1 MNLSRKVRCIQWKPK
16 EVVKGNVESCRKKSR
31 CGDQVVVLVQL
42 AVEVRSPIEVEGDGV
57 SFVNRTLDQ
66 GVELPVPEE
75 VEWKI
80 GMQVVRGLGGVVEVV
95 DALEVL
101 QKKVNLA
108 GKTTKSAVKNASG

>member
-1 MNLSRKVRCIQWKPK
+1 MNLSRKVRCIRWKPK

-31 CGDQVVVLVQL
+31 CGDQVAVLT
-42 AVEVRSPIEVEGDGV
+42 VEVQSPIEVVGDGV
-57 SFVNRTLDQ
+57 SFVNRTLDP
-66 GVELPVPEE
+66 GVGLPVPEE

-80 GMQVVRGLGGVVEVV
+80 GIQVVRDLDGVVEVV

>member
-16 EVVKGNVESCRKKSR
+16 EVVKGNVESCRRKSR

-42 AVEVRSPIEVEGDGV
+42 AVEVRSPIEVENDGG
-57 SFVNRTLDQ
+57 SFVNRTLHQ

-80 GMQVVRGLGGVVEVV
+80 GIQVLRDFGGVVEVV
-95 DALEVL
+95 
-101 QKKVNLA
+101 
-108 GKTTKSAVKNASG
+108 